1 MKSGNEGV
9 KMMRLMKLRIATGL
23 GLLLF
28 MADMFGGPIRVS
40 QAQDDQGGVTLA
52 SLAGKFAARGGGFST
67 VCFNAGALI
76 SCSSV
81 SATPVPFNF
90 IKVSHTTRDA
100 DGNSCEVSTST
111 SVPVFGTKLTTLVFT
126 VTKVGTSTF
135 DPTTG
140 QGTTSFNEYHGGSCI
155 GAAGDLTGA
164 TLTTKTSDIF
174 IVSDSG
180 NRFESIA
187 TSFTP
192 VTSAFSVPGS
202 IKGVAFSATYIR
214 Q

>member
-1 MKSGNEGV
+1 
-9 KMMRLMKLRIATGL
+9 MMELIKLRIATGL

-28 MADMFGGPIRVS
+28 MAAMFGGPVRVS

-52 SLAGKFAARGGGFST
+52 SLAGKFAARGGGFAT
-67 VCFNAGALI
+67 VCSSSGTPI

-81 SATPVPFNF
+81 SAVAVPFNF
-90 IKVSHTTRDA
+90 IKVSRSTRDA
-100 DGNSCEVSTST
+100 AGNVCEVSTST
-111 SVPVFGTKLTTLVFT
+111 SVPVVGTKSTTLVFT
-126 VTKVGTSTF
+126 VTKVGTTSF

-140 QGTTSFNEYHGGSCI
+140 AGTISFNEYHGGSCI
-155 GAAGDLTGA
+155 GATGDLTGA
-164 TLTTKTSDIF
+164 TLTTITTDAF

-180 NRFESIA
+180 NRIESIA
-187 TSFTP
+187 KSFNR
-192 VTSAFSVPGS
+192 VDSAFSVAGS